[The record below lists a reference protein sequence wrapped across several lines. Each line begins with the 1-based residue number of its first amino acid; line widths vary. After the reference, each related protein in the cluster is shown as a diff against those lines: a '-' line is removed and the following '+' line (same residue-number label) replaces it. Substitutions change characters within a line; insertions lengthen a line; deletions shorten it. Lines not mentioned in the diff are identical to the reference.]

1 MIVKHICS
9 VSINICST
17 ISQIFKSARP
27 GKFIAQ
33 IVFLFRLLLFKAIIS
48 KKIPRKI
55 SCYDVVSD
63 SVHKAC
69 PLC

>member
-33 IVFLFRLLLFKAIIS
+33 IVFLSGLLLFKAIIS
-48 KKIPRKI
+48 NNNSQEDILLLVMATI
-55 SCYDVVSD
+55 
-63 SVHKAC
+63 
-69 PLC
+69 